1 MVSICPTCH
10 YGVKLSECQMVLG
23 VKLSAVSNGPRI
35 IYNHPKCKVF
45 SKKSSRSRI
54 CSQTL
59 LFNQYEQCMA
69 EFQTV
74 PDIRKVTNLWENH
87 EKWTMFHFQAE
98 HLEDKTETEGGSRG
112 RMHHLLVSRTILR
125 KKCISYFEK
134 LSDFESLYR
143 FPEAIYHFWHHDVY
157 KVMGYRWITDLTTL
171 RFCIQIQLIIA
182 LHFRFKPSTH
192 SILRWNVHMQ
202 NH

>member
-1 MVSICPTCH
+1 MVSNCP
-10 YGVKLSECQMVLG
+10 KCQMVLG

-45 SKKSSRSRI
+45 SKQSSRSRI

-143 FPEAIYHFWHHDVY
+143 FPEAISLLASW
-157 KVMGYRWITDLTTL
+157 
-171 RFCIQIQLIIA
+171 CIQSNGLQMNYWSYDVTF
-182 LHFRFKPSTH
+182 LHSNSVDHCTAFQ
-192 SILRWNVHMQ
+192 I
-202 NH
+202 

>member
-1 MVSICPTCH
+1 MGSFSMANLCIKTPSSA
-10 YGVKLSECQMVLG
+10 SEVLIFQLL
-23 VKLSAVSNGPRI
+23 VLRPRP
-35 IYNHPKCKVF
+35 N
-45 SKKSSRSRI
+45 
-54 CSQTL
+54 
-59 LFNQYEQCMA
+59 EQCMA

-143 FPEAIYHFWHHDVY
+143 FPEAISLLASW
-157 KVMGYRWITDLTTL
+157 
-171 RFCIQIQLIIA
+171 CIQSNGLQMNYWSYDVTF
-182 LHFRFKPSTH
+182 LHSNSVDHCTAFQ
-192 SILRWNVHMQ
+192 I
-202 NH
+202 